1 MTSVTGKQTAQLS
14 AARRKEA
21 QLARQEAELVA
32 GANLP
37 PSTFESRGE
46 VFTLPAA
53 AYAQGKLSADGQAGA
68 SALAAYLQI
77 GKRGKVRVDG
87 YDKDAKVARARADA
101 LKAALVA
108 GGVPAGQVQ
117 AAGKTAGASAKKAAE
132 VIVAP

>member
-1 MTSVTGKQTAQLS
+1 MRTVHGILAAVTVS
-14 AARRKEA
+14 A
-21 QLARQEAELVA
+21 LALA
-32 GANLP
+32 GCSGP
-37 PSTFESRGE
+37 DSSGST
-46 VFTLPAA
+46 PAS
-53 AYAQGKLSADGQAGA
+53 GSEGQSGQSGA

>member
-1 MTSVTGKQTAQLS
+1 MPKPQDIF
-14 AARRKEA
+14 
-21 QLARQEAELVA
+21 QLARQEAELVS
-32 GANLP
+32 GAQLP

-53 AYAQGKLSADGQAGA
+53 AFAQGRLSADGQAGA